1 VLAGT
6 DYLVVGAGASALAF
20 VDALVAEADVEVT
33 MLDRRPAPG
42 GHWQDAYPFV
52 RLHSPSAYYGV
63 NSLPLGRD
71 RIETNGANAGFY
83 ERAAG
88 AEVCDYFAQVAA
100 RLAQTGRVRLLT
112 GHEHLGARDTGEQV
126 RDLATGQLHEIEVRR
141 TVVDARYLEASIPA
155 THRTPFDVAPAARVV
170 PLGDLPAA
178 VGSAASYV
186 VLGAGKT
193 AVDACVWL
201 LDNDVAPDR
210 IRWIRPRDAWF
221 QDRRHFQP
229 LAQVAA
235 IIEGISLDAEA
246 GAQAANVEELFAL
259 LEASGRLVR
268 IDPSYP
274 AVMYRGTMLSAGEL
288 NAVSQIED
296 VVRLGRVVRVET
308 DRIVLDRGE
317 TATSTDV
324 LHVDCTARG
333 LADAPVTPIFAPGRI
348 VLQQVRHLS
357 PCFNAALIAFV
368 EAHRDQDAD
377 KNRLCPPNPYP
388 SSIED
393 WPRMISRTWRTEARW
408 LTEPDLS
415 AWVATTRLNLVRALP
430 DHATEPAAQ
439 TAIKRYLTHV
449 GDAIQNL
456 TQLHAGQ
463 SIGRPAV
470 FDPKP
475 NLEEVPCL

>member
-1 VLAGT
+1 LRPTVGT
-6 DYLVVGAGASALAF
+6 PGSTSG
-20 VDALVAEADVEVT
+20 
-33 MLDRRPAPG
+33 RP
-42 GHWQDAYPFV
+42 
-52 RLHSPSAYYGV
+52 
-63 NSLPLGRD
+63 
-71 RIETNGANAGFY
+71 E

-88 AEVCDYFAQVAA
+88 AEVGDYFGQVAA

-112 GHEHLGARDTGEQV
+112 GHEQLGATGTGEQV
-126 RDLATGQLHEIEVRR
+126 RDLATGQLHGIEVRR
-141 TVVDARYLEASIPA
+141 KLVDARYLEASIPA
-155 THRTPFDVAPAARVV
+155 THRVPFDVAPAARVV
-170 PLGDLPAA
+170 PVGDLPAA
-178 VGSAASYV
+178 VGSAESYV

-201 LDNDVAPDR
+201 LDNDIAPDR

-229 LAQVAA
+229 LEQVTA
-235 IIEGISLDAEA
+235 IMEGISLDAEA
-246 GAQAANVEELFAL
+246 GAEAASAEELFER

-288 NAVSQIED
+288 DAVRQIEN
-296 VVRLGRVVRVET
+296 VVRLGRVMRIET

-317 TATSTDV
+317 TTTSTDA
-324 LHVDCTARG
+324 LHIDCTARG
-333 LADAPVTPIFAPGRI
+333 LADAPATPLFAPGRI

-357 PCFNAALIAFV
+357 PCFNAALIGFV
-368 EAHRDQDAD
+368 EAHRDDDAD

-388 SSIED
+388 TSIED

-415 AWVATTRLNLVRALP
+415 AWVAGSRLNLLRALP
-430 DHATEPAAQ
+430 DHATEPAAH

-449 GDAIQNL
+449 GNAIQNL

-463 SIGRPAV
+463 STGRPPV
-470 FDPKP
+470 LDPKP
-475 NLEEVPCL
+475 NPKEVPCP